1 MLERDAPPP
10 SSSLLQSSARHASG
24 YLCANNSQASAVFF
38 LIQLSFPRQEGEERM
53 SNGHTRCLPVIIT
66 LFSFHLEGAI
76 MALWTERE
84 REQASYLAEKQQYV
98 EKKAVRTNPIK
109 ASLIENRMLTLM

>member
-1 MLERDAPPP
+1 
-10 SSSLLQSSARHASG
+10 
-24 YLCANNSQASAVFF
+24 
-38 LIQLSFPRQEGEERM
+38 
-53 SNGHTRCLPVIIT
+53 
-66 LFSFHLEGAI
+66 